1 MSDFKQYIKNIG
13 HVDFELQPLNEVDI
27 AVMVEMVYLKLDD
40 YVSHVISESKAISVM
55 DFYQ

>member
-40 YVSHVISESKAISVM
+40 YVSHDRDGRASCRERV
-55 DFYQ
+55 

>member
-1 MSDFKQYIKNIG
+1 MSDFKQYIKNIS
-13 HVDFELQPLNEVDI
+13 HVDFMLQPLNEVDI

-55 DFYQ
+55 DF